1 MRSTLATLKRVRDIH
16 KKVSRQ
22 AFVTAERNRIEQEG
36 VVVRVE
42 ERIRATY
49 EVDAG
54 ITAGSMMQVHDWRTK
69 LSSDL
74 VREEDLLRSRVESAN
89 RRRDDLRELT
99 RDARVVE
106 LALERYDEE
115 APPGWQAHRR
125 HGHRPLVES
134 EVLNGAVDAMVA
146 GCLVD
151 GRDGG
156 PRPVCA
162 RRHGS
167 RRSRGQDRT
176 HP

>member
-89 RRRDDLRELT
+89 RRRDDLRELGWPIDSDT
-99 RDARVVE
+99 VIRRRRGRAVRRVARYWME
-106 LALERYDEE
+106 QDF
-115 APPGWQAHRR
+115 
-125 HGHRPLVES
+125 S
-134 EVLNGAVDAMVA
+134 EVA
-146 GCLVD
+146 
-151 GRDGG
+151 
-156 PRPVCA
+156 P
-162 RRHGS
+162 
-167 RRSRGQDRT
+167 
-176 HP
+176 